1 MSVQPRLDYAKKI
14 LDKTNATAAPKK
26 PKNELNSSSLGN
38 NIESFLA
45 TGGASGTPATNTYFI
60 RPENWFTAKPYGFK
74 AKRRDGSIVTMFLP
88 ISPSNITITT
98 EFATNLIPTLYG
110 TVEEHSDVRYYDIS
124 IEGTTGM
131 APKFVTPYLNGEPDK
146 AYPNVVKEGRSSFT
160 VVESAAL
167 GGFFPK
173 TLSILNQIKNKAADL
188 LGSGV
193 KPRTGIINENS
204 GYVAFH
210 NLYRFLLQYKKDA
223 AGISSTVPR
232 KESGH
237 PLTFF
242 NYKDNN
248 EYDVVVKSFTM
259 RRSADNPM
267 LYFYSIQL
275 RGYNLR
281 SIKNPISDDLKKRLL
296 DLGLNGVDSSSIL
309 ENMKSL
315 SRQAKAVVGSL
326 AGGINILGR

>member
-1 MSVQPRLDYAKKI
+1 MGINLDSVKKI
-14 LDKTNATAAPKK
+14 FDRAAPAVSPRK
-26 PKNELNSSSLGN
+26 PNNELAGTEGN
-38 NIESFLA
+38 AESFLSR
-45 TGGASGTPATNTYFI
+45 GYGKSGASTETYSI
-60 RPENWFTAKPYGFK
+60 KVENWFTAKPYGFK
-74 AKRRDGSIVTMFLP
+74 AKRRDGKVVTMFLP
-88 ISPSNITITT
+88 ISPSNITIST
-98 EFATNLIPTLYG
+98 EFATNMIPTLYG

-131 APKFVTPYLNGEPDK
+131 APKFVDPYIGGEPDQ
-146 AYPNVVKEGRSSFT
+146 AYPKLVKRGRDSFA
-160 VVESAAL
+160 VAESAAM
-167 GGFFPK
+167 GGFFSK
-173 TLSILNQIKNKAADL
+173 TLNVLNQLKNKAADL
-188 LGSGV
+188 LDGGV
-193 KPRTGIINENS
+193 KPKTGIVNANS

-223 AGISSTVPR
+223 AGVGDTTPR
-232 KESGH
+232 KENSH

-267 LYFYSIQL
+267 LYFYSIQM

-281 SIKNPISDDLKKRLL
+281 SIKTQISDDLRQRIA
-296 DLGLNGVDSSSIL
+296 DLGLNGVDSSSAL
-309 ENMKSL
+309 GDMKEL
-315 SRQAKAVVGSL
+315 SRQAKSVVGLL